1 MIFDLDGT
9 LAESKG
15 PIDVMMATVLGE
27 ATQKMNIV
35 VITGG
40 MFEQIERQV
49 IAKLPVSTNL
59 QNFFILPTT
68 GSAMYQYVGQQW
80 LCVYELRLSQ
90 TEIGKIEK
98 AFEQVLH
105 DVSFHIEPDMLK
117 GPQLENRGTQFTFSA
132 LGQLQDINHKRAWD
146 PDRSKREE
154 LQLLL
159 QPQLPEFDVK
169 IGGTTSI
176 DVTRSGVTKAY
187 GIRKFF
193 EISGFDIV
201 EAVFVGDEIREKGN
215 DYAALETGIDTYGT
229 KGPDDTRDYIQRVL
243 AMYETE

>member
-15 PIDVMMATVLGE
+15 PIDAMMATILGE

-80 LCVYELRLSQ
+80 LCVYELQLSQ

-159 QPQLPEFDVK
+159 QPRLPEFDVK

-229 KGPDDTRDYIQRVL
+229 KGPNDTRDYIQRVL